1 MRKQLVANTVRV
13 KKVKR
18 DDIERMYKL
27 FSEYYD
33 NHTLQTFEHD
43 LYEKNHV
50 ILLRDKKDKS
60 LQGFSTLL
68 RVPLK
73 KSGKNVLGVYSGDT
87 VINKDYWGSG
97 ALGIEFLKYLWK
109 LKMKRPGTAVY
120 WFLISKGYKTY
131 LLMAKNFA
139 YHYPRY
145 DQEIP
150 PEYKALMNEFY
161 GKKFGEH
168 YHPETG
174 IISYE
179 GKSCALKEHVADIT
193 PELLSNPRVA
203 FFQQQNPKWADGHE
217 LTCIAKMTVWMPF
230 KYAIKKT
237 FQGRKS

>member
-1 MRKQLVANTVRV
+1 MRKQLVATTVRV

-18 DDIERMYKL
+18 EDIERMYKL

-139 YHYPRY
+139 HHYPRY

-150 PEYKALMNEFY
+150 PEYKTLMNEFY

-168 YHPETG
+168 YNPETG

-193 PELLSNPRVA
+193 PDLLSNPRVA